1 MTLECW
7 SIGLVLPVTEVCL
20 HAWVSFVPFT
30 VVTTFAVINLLVG
43 FIVKSMQDALYEDEH
58 A

>member
-7 SIGLVLPVTEVCL
+7 SIGLVLPATYVCP

-43 FIVKSMQDALYEDEH
+43 FIVQFMKVALLATEP

>member
-1 MTLECW
+1 MTLECR
-7 SIGLVLPVTEVCL
+7 SIGLVLPVTEVCPQ
-20 HAWVSFVPFT
+20 AWVFFVPFT

-43 FIVKSMQDALYEDEH
+43 FIVKSMQDALHEDEH

>member
-1 MTLECW
+1 LGCFTRDG
-7 SIGLVLPVTEVCL
+7 SLP

-43 FIVKSMQDALYEDEH
+43 FIVKSMQDALHEDEH